1 MCVNLSER
9 NCAVYLFFII
19 LIISLT
25 CKILN
30 SLFLP
35 CESFVKETGSINED
49 EPWFVA
55 GGFWNNFCLSRS
67 KLQFSENCCESNL
80 LEEKKNKTT
89 EFNVSDHFNNIFLSN
104 SQLTYVKALQAIAKS
119 AYDFHIHKYL

>member
-9 NCAVYLFFII
+9 NCAVYLFFFII

-55 GGFWNNFCLSRS
+55 GGFL
-67 KLQFSENCCESNL
+67 K
-80 LEEKKNKTT
+80 
-89 EFNVSDHFNNIFLSN
+89 
-104 SQLTYVKALQAIAKS
+104 
-119 AYDFHIHKYL
+119 

>member
-9 NCAVYLFFII
+9 NCAVYLFFFII

-55 GGFWNNFCLSRS
+55 GGFEIIFVSVAPKAVKCRPPISFQR
-67 KLQFSENCCESNL
+67 KLLRKQFTRG
-80 LEEKKNKTT
+80 KKEQDN
-89 EFNVSDHFNNIFLSN
+89 
-104 SQLTYVKALQAIAKS
+104 
-119 AYDFHIHKYL
+119 

>member
-1 MCVNLSER
+1 MPVSPYGPRKGILCGIVLREETDYPLLAEIKTYVR
-9 NCAVYLFFII
+9 LCALTLVKETVQSTFFFII

-55 GGFWNNFCLSRS
+55 GGFL
-67 KLQFSENCCESNL
+67 K
-80 LEEKKNKTT
+80 
-89 EFNVSDHFNNIFLSN
+89 
-104 SQLTYVKALQAIAKS
+104 
-119 AYDFHIHKYL
+119 